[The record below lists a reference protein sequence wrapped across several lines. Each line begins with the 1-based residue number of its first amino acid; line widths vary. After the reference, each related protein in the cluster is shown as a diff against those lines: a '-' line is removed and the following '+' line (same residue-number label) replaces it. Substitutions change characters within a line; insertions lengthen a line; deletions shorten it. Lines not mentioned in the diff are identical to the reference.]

1 VGSTVHNLRYRKYR
15 ASLMKS
21 GAIRSAMA
29 ARRANQDFETLSV
42 DDVALLLK
50 STDELMRSLSKPSRA
65 NQ

>member
-1 VGSTVHNLRYRKYR
+1 
-15 ASLMKS
+15 
-21 GAIRSAMA
+21 MA